1 MTKTL
6 FSQPVTCIRHTL
18 VPYGSLGHESTSDS
32 LAVAGWS
39 GSGPIPFTRNYTFSQ
54 AQRSP
59 LTAILEF
66 MALSWFRLRWILLT
80 TTIKATLTHFLLRR
94 HPSDWNISFHIQFAI
109 LKRLK
114 EITQNWTMEEVI
126 IVTTFHGLTLQV
138 KAFSVKYLPEPKN
151 GWIIPLTIDVDLAE
165 DSTIIAELG
174 RVAKKVGPEFEIS
187 TPELEPV
194 KVEWQGT
201 GLNPSE
207 EPTPFSG
214 PVVLHLH
221 GGGYISGSAATER
234 TATLRLAELSGS
246 RVLSVDYRLS
256 PQYIFPA
263 ALLDA
268 IIAYKFLVQPNQG
281 ATHSAVDPGKLI
293 IAGDSAGVPFP

>member
-1 MTKTL
+1 
-6 FSQPVTCIRHTL
+6 
-18 VPYGSLGHESTSDS
+18 
-32 LAVAGWS
+32 
-39 GSGPIPFTRNYTFSQ
+39 
-54 AQRSP
+54 
-59 LTAILEF
+59 
-66 MALSWFRLRWILLT
+66 
-80 TTIKATLTHFLLRR
+80 
-94 HPSDWNISFHIQFAI
+94 
-109 LKRLK
+109 
-114 EITQNWTMEEVI
+114 
-126 IVTTFHGLTLQV
+126 LQV

-207 EPTPFSG
+207 EPTLFSG

-234 TATLRLAELSGS
+234 TATLRLAELSRS

-256 PQYIFPA
+256 PKYIFPA

-268 IIAYKFLVQPNQG
+268 IIAYKFLVQPPQG

-293 IAGDSAGVPFP
+293 IAGDSAGVPSRQLQEITFEGRSCDCLDDLFSEFRIVTEASGCSIHLSPSRRHGFLSPYCRQRSWTRLAYQSSHESIQ